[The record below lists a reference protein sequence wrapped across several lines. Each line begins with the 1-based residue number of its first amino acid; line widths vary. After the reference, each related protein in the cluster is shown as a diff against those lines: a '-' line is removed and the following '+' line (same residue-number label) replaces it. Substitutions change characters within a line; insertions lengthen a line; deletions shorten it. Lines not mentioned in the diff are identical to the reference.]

1 MFNKV
6 LREIIVNDKRYK
18 VFFRFAYLDK
28 IYYACKLKEKESA
41 YSYVRLNNFND
52 EYILETSPI
61 IIERLNNIAKD
72 K

>member
-28 IYYACKLKEKESA
+28 IYYACKLKDKETS
-41 YSYVRLNNFND
+41 YSYITLNNFND
-52 EYILETSPI
+52 EYILEKSPI
-61 IIERLNNIAKD
+61 IIERLNNITKD